1 MTVAGALLFASLAV
15 PLAMLVACV
24 SRRARDRMPSLLAL
38 APAPALVAALL
49 ASAGAT
55 LVLPE
60 PPFRMTLALDVP
72 GAMLLGVAALLWIVA
87 GAYAST
93 YLRDD
98 PNAGRFAE
106 WWLLTLTGNL
116 GVFIAAD
123 LVSFYLTFS
132 VVSLA
137 AYGLIVHDGMPASRR
152 AGIIYVALA
161 VLGEAFLL
169 MAFVFMAQATPN
181 GSLLIRDAVAA
192 LPVSPWRAA
201 ALALLILGFGLKIG
215 LAPAHVWMPL
225 AYTAA
230 PIPAA
235 AVLSGAA
242 VKAGVIGFIRF
253 LPLGTAMPGWGEAL
267 AAAGIF
273 SAFYGVLVGIT
284 QENPKTILA
293 YSSVSQMGLVAAALG
308 MGLAAGDSGAGWGA
322 SFSAAHHVLVKG
334 ALFLAI
340 GVSAAAGPRLWPML
354 PAAVLA
360 LGLGGLPFSGGMLA
374 KLAVKAHHGLR
385 GRGGSLGP
393 LSGVRER
400 NPARCARSRDALG
413 GIVASS
419 DRRGAGRWAVAL
431 GTPSAARAGGG
442 CRGGGGSCDTRNR
455 PLGRGDRGGR
465 RLSAAMASGEPV
477 AADARDHSGRRD
489 AGLGLNSDRRP
500 NTSLGGDDLRRSPY
514 AGGPVGG
521 ARRDHT
527 CCLCPV
533 HHRHSLAVATVAAG
547 SPSAGD
553 RRPGHCRGRLAC
565 NRRWWLAGRLGL
577 RRDRTVGDRQC
588 RAAPGPIHACG
599 RSAGAARPLRSRAVR
614 RASQCCGS
622 CRSCAQLAAACRAFS
637 PFLS

>member
-235 AVLSGAA
+235 AVLRGAA

-374 KLAVKAHHGLR
+374 KLAVKAQ
-385 GRGGSLGP
+385 LG
-393 LSGVRER
+393 
-400 NPARCARSRDALG
+400 D
-413 GIVASS
+413 GIVGTLTTLSAVGSTLLMLNFL
-419 DRRGAGRWAVAL
+419 RRLVQTTPRDPATAEPTGLVRPWLIMAFAAVAVPWVLYPASGSGTLLDVLAPETLWAALWPVLIGGVLAVGLWRWGHRLPRVPEGDVVVVGEAAIRATAPWGEAIEGADGYLRQWPVASLSLLTLVIIL
-431 GTPSAARAGGG
+431 G
-442 CRGGGGSCDTRNR
+442 
-455 PLGRGDRGGR
+455 
-465 RLSAAMASGEPV
+465 AAM
-477 AADARDHSGRRD
+477 
-489 AGLGLNSDRRP
+489 
-500 NTSLGGDDLRRSPY
+500 
-514 AGGPVGG
+514 
-521 ARRDHT
+521 
-527 CCLCPV
+527 
-533 HHRHSLAVATVAAG
+533 LAWG
-547 SPSAGD
+547 
-553 RRPGHCRGRLAC
+553 
-565 NRRWWLAGRLGL
+565 
-577 RRDRTVGDRQC
+577 
-588 RAAPGPIHACG
+588 
-599 RSAGAARPLRSRAVR
+599 
-614 RASQCCGS
+614 
-622 CRSCAQLAAACRAFS
+622 
-637 PFLS
+637 